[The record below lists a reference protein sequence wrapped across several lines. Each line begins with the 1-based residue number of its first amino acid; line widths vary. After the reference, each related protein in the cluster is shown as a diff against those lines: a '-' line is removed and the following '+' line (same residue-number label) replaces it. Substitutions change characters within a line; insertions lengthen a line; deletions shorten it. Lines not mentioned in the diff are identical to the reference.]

1 MQNTDKTLRNRARKL
16 FTKDDEEGKKVN
28 KEYKKALELTGDV
41 TNGKSVFIQ
50 NCAICHQ
57 VRGKIGVEFGPDMGT
72 VHNWTREDIM
82 ANILNP
88 NLSISSGYDLWEVE
102 LKNGELAQGIIL
114 SETSTALTLR
124 NNGKLDKTINR
135 QDIKSIKSLNE
146 SAMPSGLEKKI
157 NKQEM
162 ADLLAFLR
170 KN

>member
-1 MQNTDKTLRNRARKL
+1 
-16 FTKDDEEGKKVN
+16 
-28 KEYKKALELTGDV
+28 
-41 TNGKSVFIQ
+41 
-50 NCAICHQ
+50 
-57 VRGKIGVEFGPDMGT
+57 MGT
-72 VHNWTREDIM
+72 IHNWIREDIM
-82 ANILNP
+82 ANILDP

-102 LKNGELAQGIIL
+102 LKNGELAQGIIS

-135 QDIKSIKSLNE
+135 QDIKSIKSLNT
-146 SAMPSGLEKKI
+146 SAMPSGFEKKI